1 MKKLL
6 LVLSLSCLIL
16 SAACSN
22 TTSTAST
29 DQPVEQNK
37 ETATTPEASATTTPD
52 AQSLGD
58 PAKID
63 ELVKLFPAQ
72 QPAKV
77 ATVSVTLSEML
88 SILGV
93 MPVGVPE
100 SMNPLPAEF
109 DKVTRVG
116 SALKPDAE
124 QIVNVQADVV
134 IGPSSIK
141 DSLEKTL
148 GNIKNPRV
156 YLPTDSYDDLKLTL
170 EALGKV
176 FGKEAEA
183 EKFLTELQQKE
194 SKAIAASEGKTAP
207 KVLFLFGSAE
217 SFMLMNETTYVGDL
231 AKKLQAT
238 NVVSSV
244 LKSTESYIPLDMEQV
259 VTANPDII
267 LLVSHGDPEAGLKA
281 FEDEVKK
288 NGAWEK
294 MNAYKNHKVQA
305 LDYSLFGSASI
316 QKAPDA
322 LTKLSDVLY
331 Q

>member
-1 MKKLL
+1 
-6 LVLSLSCLIL
+6 
-16 SAACSN
+16 
-22 TTSTAST
+22 
-29 DQPVEQNK
+29 
-37 ETATTPEASATTTPD
+37 
-52 AQSLGD
+52 
-58 PAKID
+58 
-63 ELVKLFPAQ
+63 
-72 QPAKV
+72 
-77 ATVSVTLSEML
+77 
-88 SILGV
+88 
-93 MPVGVPE
+93 
-100 SMNPLPAEF
+100 
-109 DKVTRVG
+109 
-116 SALKPDAE
+116 LKPDAE

-148 GNIKNPRV
+148 GNIKIPRV

-207 KVLFLFGSAE
+207 KVMFLFGSAE

-305 LDYSLFGSASI
+305 LEYSLFGSASI